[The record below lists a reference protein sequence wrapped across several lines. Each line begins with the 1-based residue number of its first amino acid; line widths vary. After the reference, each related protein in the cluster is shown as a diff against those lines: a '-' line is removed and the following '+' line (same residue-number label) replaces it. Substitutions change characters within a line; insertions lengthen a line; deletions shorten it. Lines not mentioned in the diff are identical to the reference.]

1 MRKFLNLNYPF
12 YYDLKTSFLIGIV
25 ILVLST
31 LFSFLFEPF
40 DVNFSELRFSYLTI
54 SFIHSFIS
62 LLVFMGSCA
71 ILKSV
76 RKSSSEWRVKNE
88 VVFLLLVLILIGVC
102 QFLIRDIIYDKD
114 DNWSIRYLYE
124 EVRNT
129 VLVGALLMFIIT
141 SINVERLRSIYNL
154 RSKRLTVVEQE
165 LGYNNDSIRIKT
177 LVNNDDFTLNISD
190 FIFAKSDKNYTY
202 IFLEDNVN
210 LKRISLKSLEDQ
222 LKGFNFIIKS
232 HRSYLVNMYKIENVK
247 GNTQGYKLKMK
258 NSIEEVPVSRG
269 RIDMFEEIYNSAYS

>member
-1 MRKFLNLNYPF
+1 M
-12 YYDLKTSFLIGIV
+12 
-25 ILVLST
+25 
-31 LFSFLFEPF
+31 
-40 DVNFSELRFSYLTI
+40 
-54 SFIHSFIS
+54 S